1 MGFQPHDFEKD
12 WEGLEPE
19 QPQGAGRSWRW
30 VVGLVLVLVGVCI
43 VGAVMV
49 VQQFLARTAVT
60 NPPVIVPTSP
70 VQLEETTDEEPDLE
84 LAPTVTSASGEPV
97 GPPIGIGNVDVVR
110 VNDRPNIDG
119 DLGDWPQ
126 VAVAPSAYRV
136 YAAEGWDGTEDLTA
150 VWYVAW
156 DTDYLYFGVE
166 VTDDVH
172 VQTQTGNQIFR
183 GDSVDIQLDT
193 DRIRDYAPS
202 LSPDDFQVTVSP
214 GNFADLPPSAFL
226 FRGTSEGQIL
236 DAPGRHSILV
246 AARQTEEGYV
256 LETAVPWI
264 DLETA
269 PSRDLVLGA
278 ALNANDNDTP
288 GTAVQEVMMSHVAT
302 RTLRDPTGWGTL
314 TLK

>member
-1 MGFQPHDFEKD
+1 MGFQPHDFGKE
-12 WEGLEPE
+12 WEGLEPT
-19 QPQGAGRSWRW
+19 QPEGKRQGCSWVLGLVVVLIGIC
-30 VVGLVLVLVGVCI
+30 VVGVVLI
-43 VGAVMV
+43 A
-49 VQQFLARTAVT
+49 QRFSARTAVT
-60 NPPVIVPTSP
+60 EPPVIVPTSP
-70 VQLEETTDEEPDLE
+70 VQVEEEITEEPDLE
-84 LAPTVTSASGEPV
+84 LAPTVTSVGEEV
-97 GPPIGIGNVDVVR
+97 VQPPIGNGNVEAVR
-110 VNDRPNIDG
+110 VGEALTIDG
-119 DLGDWPQ
+119 DLTDWPQ
-126 VAVAPSAYRV
+126 VDVVPSAFRV
-136 YAAEGWDGTEDLTA
+136 YTVEGWNGTADLTA
-150 VWYVAW
+150 IWHVAW
-156 DTDYLYFGVE
+156 DNDYLYFGVE

-193 DRIRDYAPS
+193 DRAGDYAPR

-226 FRGTSEGQIL
+226 FRGTNENQIL

-246 AARQTEEGYV
+246 AARRVGDGYI
-256 LETAVPWI
+256 LETAVPWR
-264 DLETA
+264 DLETV

-288 GTAVQEVMMSHVAT
+288 GTAVQEMMMSHVAT